1 MLHATKVDMLDSSV
15 AWTSAYSLH
24 HKASQPS
31 GLVRHRAYTRV
42 WLRFELGILL
52 LAFRIDT
59 NLTDSTVTHRNT
71 YKRSTNVQKLL
82 YCHPDQHNLE
92 QRIPENGVRR

>member
-1 MLHATKVDMLDSSV
+1 MYMLDSSD
-15 AWTSAYSLH
+15 ARTSAHSLH

-31 GLVRHRAYTRV
+31 SLVRHRAYIRM

-59 NLTDSTVTHRNT
+59 NLTDSKVMRRNT
-71 YKRSTNVQKLL
+71 YSGSTNVQKLL

-92 QRIPENGVRR
+92 QRIPENGVRK